1 MSSQSLIKK
10 EVMKA
15 LAQLEAQGAREVS
28 SSQLLALVATSPATL
43 KRTLHELVSAGQLI
57 QKGKARSTR
66 YRRVTQ
72 SAISSR
78 PILPSAIDG
87 ALSPGSQTLIADLRL
102 PLASRTPVTYQRLF
116 VEEYRPNETHLIPQ
130 ELAMALLTEGRMRG
144 QQPAGTYARKVFE
157 QLLIDLS
164 WSSSQLEG
172 NRFTLLATEELFKRG
187 SEGEDADAIMLL
199 NHKRAIEFLVDAV
212 PEYGLTSAVI
222 RNLQSL
228 LMQDLLAASEGL
240 GAIRKKIVNISDTVY
255 VPSQV
260 PSLLQEMLEL
270 VVERA
275 RQIKNPIEAAFFLW
289 INIAYLQPFEDGNKR
304 TSRLA
309 ANIPLL
315 ISNVAPLS
323 FLDVTPD
330 IYAYAM
336 IGVYERLDPSLAVDL
351 FAWTYRRSIRK
362 YAVIIESLGAPDP
375 FRLKYRERLSTA
387 VQKIVRDGK
396 KAAQVVR
403 GLKLPKPDEKK
414 FANLLQDELRT
425 LSVHNCARY
434 LLSMQTVEKWIAK
447 GRRA

>member
-1 MSSQSLIKK
+1 MSSQSLTKK
-10 EVMKA
+10 EIMKVM
-15 LAQLEAQGAREVS
+15 AQLAAQGAIEAS

-43 KRTLHELVSAGQLI
+43 KRYLHELVSAGQLI
-57 QKGKARSTR
+57 RNGKARATR
-66 YRRVTQ
+66 YRLVTQ
-72 SAISSR
+72 ASTGSR
-78 PILPSAIDG
+78 PHHSTAMDES
-87 ALSPGSQTLIADLRL
+87 LSPSSEALIANLRL
-102 PLASRTPVTYQRLF
+102 PLASRAPVTYQRMF
-116 VEEYRPNETHLIPQ
+116 VEQYRPNETSLIPHD
-130 ELAMALLTEGRMRG
+130 LSMALLTEGRMRG

-164 WSSSQLEG
+164 WSSSHLEG

-199 NHKRAIEFLVDAV
+199 NHKKAIEFLVDAV

-228 LMQDLLAASEGL
+228 LMQDLLVDSEGL
-240 GAIRKKIVNISDTVY
+240 GAIRRKIVNISDTVY

-270 VVERA
+270 IVERA

-289 INIAYLQPFEDGNKR
+289 VNIAYLQPFEDGNKR

-323 FLDVTPD
+323 FLEVTPE

-336 IGVYERLDPSLAVDL
+336 VGVYERLDPSLAVDL

-375 FRLKYRERLSTA
+375 FRLKYRDRLSTA
-387 VQKIVRDGK
+387 VQHIVRDGK
-396 KAAQVVR
+396 KAGQVIR
-403 GLKLPKPDEKK
+403 GLKLPKGDEKK
-414 FANLLQDELRT
+414 FATMLQSELQT
-425 LSVHNCARY
+425 LSIHNCARY
-434 LLSMQTVEKWIAK
+434 VLSMQTVEKWITK